1 MFYGLEKVK
10 TLPQPKEYPIT
21 FRMQILLL
29 SFSILPGVMVK
40 YTRTRPKQNG
50 SLIYFRTKQN
60 ELKNWSEVK

>member
-1 MFYGLEKVK
+1 
-10 TLPQPKEYPIT
+10 
-21 FRMQILLL
+21 MQILLL

-60 ELKNWSEVK
+60 ELKNWSEVKNKNDKLLQVYVNKLTDEKQNK